1 MIHLTIHSVYF
12 SDKASICKKEKV
24 MLDNVA
30 HPYDCSK
37 FIKCSSGNT
46 TEYVNVLDVW
56 QPKGGGGNIYN
67 PTTGQSDRPENVA
80 CAKQKGTFK

>member
-1 MIHLTIHSVYF
+1 
-12 SDKASICKKEKV
+12 

-56 QPKGGGGNIYN
+56 QPPNGGYVYN
-67 PTTGQSDRPENVA
+67 PDSGKSDRPENVD
-80 CAKQKGTFK
+80 CATQKGKFK